1 MNHRY
6 DKRYSLFLD
15 AEVKTVDD
23 QITLVK
29 TFDIS
34 VSGIGLTYQSHSMQL
49 NQLVKISLSVE
60 GHSTREYLLKGLIAH
75 KTNDRIGVIF
85 MRDYTADVHHLLL
98 SARRLETR
106 PQPEVLE
113 EIPLASIRK
122 RAVGM

>member
-34 VSGIGLTYQSHSMQL
+34 VSGIGLTCQSHSMQL

-60 GHSTREYLLKGLIAH
+60 GHSTREYLLKGLITH